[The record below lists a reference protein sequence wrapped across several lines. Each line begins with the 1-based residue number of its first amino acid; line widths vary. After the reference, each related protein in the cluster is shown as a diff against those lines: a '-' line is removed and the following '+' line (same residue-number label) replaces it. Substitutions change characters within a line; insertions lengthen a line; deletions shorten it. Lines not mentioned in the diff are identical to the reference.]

1 MNTIKEGRFEDTNE
15 MFEPPQYFDFQI
27 TTWND
32 IDHESIA
39 KEILNSYSHSIVA
52 ISTTLNTID
61 L

>member
-39 KEILNSYSHSIVA
+39 KEILNSHSHSIEK
-52 ISTTLNTID
+52 SL
-61 L
+61 